1 MSIKDALLLKNHTVE
16 YQGNMFTF
24 RRPSAADMI
33 EAVERAKSNQFV
45 SWMVM
50 NHLIEDGKPVFTT
63 LEEVLECDG
72 RTIFFLASEIDKLYG
87 EGGN

>member
-16 YQGNMFTF
+16 YQGIVFTF

-33 EAVERAKSNQFV
+33 EAIEKSKTDEFV
-45 SWMVM
+45 PWMVM
-50 NHLIEDGKPVFTT
+50 NHLIEEGKPVFNT

-72 RTIFFLASEIDKLYG
+72 RTVFFLASEIDKLYG